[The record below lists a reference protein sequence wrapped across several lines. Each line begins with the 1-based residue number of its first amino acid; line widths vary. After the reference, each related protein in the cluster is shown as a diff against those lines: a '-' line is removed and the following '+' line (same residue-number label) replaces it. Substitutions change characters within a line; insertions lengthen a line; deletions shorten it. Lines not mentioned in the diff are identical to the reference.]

1 MTEDVEPV
9 VRVDPERAK
18 AFVRGLIPRAML
30 EALCIAGGV
39 GAWLITGQIFW
50 LPIGVAL
57 GATPMVAYVL
67 QYARENA
74 EAVRQAQPAGARVVR
89 NIVE

>member
-18 AFVRGLIPRAML
+18 AFVRGLIPRAVMEGL
-30 EALCIAGGV
+30 VLVA
-39 GAWLITGQIFW
+39 
-50 LPIGVAL
+50 GVAAYLLTDQIYWIL
-57 GATPMVAYVL
+57 GAVVVGSAPVVLYVL

-74 EAVRQAQPAGARVVR
+74 EAVCQAQPAGARVVR